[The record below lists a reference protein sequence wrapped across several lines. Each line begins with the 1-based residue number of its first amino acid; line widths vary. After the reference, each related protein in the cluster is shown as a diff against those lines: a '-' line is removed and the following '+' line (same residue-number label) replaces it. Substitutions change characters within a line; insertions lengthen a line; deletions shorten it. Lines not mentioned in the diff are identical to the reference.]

1 MKEQKRGNV
10 YKIIMLVVLVAV
22 ITFIATTLF
31 MYKYVGENVKYVQVS
46 SGDKGIS
53 NTLAS
58 FRKIIDQKFLGEI
71 DEQKILNETIKGYIK
86 GLDDPYTEYMTKEE
100 MEEFSQDVMGNFTG
114 IGIYLT
120 KDTEKNAV
128 IVISPI
134 KDTPAHKAGI
144 LPGDIITKVDGVS
157 YTGEQL
163 TEASNKIKGEIGT
176 SVKLEVLRD
185 GKTMEFEVTRE
196 HIKIN
201 HVEAKV
207 LENNIGYIEFNS
219 FDEGCSKEFKEKLEE
234 LKKKNITSLVIDI
247 RNNGGGLVTEA
258 LDIADFIVEKDAT
271 LLITTDKKQKEEIT
285 KAKIDPIINIPVVV
299 LTNSSSA
306 SASEILAGAL
316 KDNNKATIVGE
327 KTYGKGVIQELLTL
341 TDGSGLKITTNEYFT
356 PKRNKINKVG
366 ITPDVEVKLDEK
378 VQDQLVIE
386 EKDDTQLQ
394 KAIEILKQK

>member
-1 MKEQKRGNV
+1 M
-10 YKIIMLVVLVAV
+10 
-22 ITFIATTLF
+22 
-31 MYKYVGENVKYVQVS
+31 
-46 SGDKGIS
+46 
-53 NTLAS
+53 
-58 FRKIIDQKFLGEI
+58 
-71 DEQKILNETIKGYIK
+71 
-86 GLDDPYTEYMTKEE
+86 
-100 MEEFSQDVMGNFTG
+100 
-114 IGIYLT
+114 
-120 KDTEKNAV
+120 
-128 IVISPI
+128 
-134 KDTPAHKAGI
+134 
-144 LPGDIITKVDGVS
+144 PGDIITKVDGVS
-157 YTGEQL
+157 YTGEEL

-176 SVKLEVLRD
+176 SVKLEILRD

-201 HVEAKV
+201 HVESKV

-234 LKKKNITSLVIDI
+234 LKGKNITALVIDI

-271 LLITTDKKQKEEIT
+271 LLITTDKKGKEEIT
-285 KAKIDPIINIPVVV
+285 KAKNDPMINMPVVL

-316 KDNNKATIVGE
+316 KDNGKATIVGE

-356 PKRNKINKVG
+356 PNRNKINKVG
-366 ITPDVEVKLDEK
+366 ITPDIEVKLDEK
-378 VQDQLVIE
+378 VQGQLVIE
-386 EKDDTQLQ
+386 GKDDTQLQ

>member
-1 MKEQKRGNV
+1 MREQKRGNV

-53 NTLAS
+53 NTIAG

-86 GLDDPYTEYMTKEE
+86 GLNDPYTEYMTKEE

-120 KDTEKNAV
+120 KDVEKNAV

-144 LPGDIITKVDGVS
+144 WPGDIITKVDGVS
-157 YTGEQL
+157 YTGEEL

-176 SVKLEVLRD
+176 SVKLEILRD

-201 HVEAKV
+201 HVESKV

-234 LKKKNITSLVIDI
+234 LKGKNITALVIDI

-271 LLITTDKKQKEEIT
+271 LLITTDKKGKEEIT
-285 KAKIDPIINIPVVV
+285 KAKNDPMINMPVVL

-316 KDNNKATIVGE
+316 KDNGKATIVGE

-356 PKRNKINKVG
+356 PNRNKINKVG
-366 ITPDVEVKLDEK
+366 ITPDIEVKLDEK
-378 VQDQLVIE
+378 VQGQLVIE
-386 EKDDTQLQ
+386 GKDDTQLQ